1 MTSLRVYLDDMPA
14 ADQPYPWCLRDAHGN
29 VVREGQGRP
38 SEWPAANEREAV
50 LAALRGRVSVVAL
63 PPLPPARV
71 ESAARYALDDRL
83 ASTGDDNHV
92 AVGAQAGDGS
102 VRCAIVDRAWMESF
116 REASVR
122 CGIEWQRM
130 VLESDLAA
138 PVPTLWRW
146 CAPSLGEPGFLRLSD
161 GSTIAIAGRAD
172 AAGSHLPDELS
183 TALAR
188 SGGKKPEAVRVEVG
202 GITPLDCD
210 RWQTATKV
218 SFQQGMPWTWA
229 RESSQGAIDLLTIR
243 QPAVVPKHRAFA
255 AIFRP
260 AASIAGIAVLLSLVG
275 ATSEWIWLRWQSS
288 RLESQLAA
296 VAGSVLPTQPTSNPG
311 AALASRYADLRHRAG
326 LTVDS
331 DLLPLLARTAPT
343 LSGLPAGALRSLSYS
358 DRHLLL
364 DLQKLD
370 GAAAASLQDTLQ
382 RSGLVALAAA
392 TSTGARMRIG
402 TD

>member
-1 MTSLRVYLDDMPA
+1 
-14 ADQPYPWCLRDAHGN
+14 
-29 VVREGQGRP
+29 
-38 SEWPAANEREAV
+38 
-50 LAALRGRVSVVAL
+50 
-63 PPLPPARV
+63 
-71 ESAARYALDDRL
+71 
-83 ASTGDDNHV
+83 
-92 AVGAQAGDGS
+92 
-102 VRCAIVDRAWMESF
+102 
-116 REASVR
+116 
-122 CGIEWQRM
+122 
-130 VLESDLAA
+130 
-138 PVPTLWRW
+138 
-146 CAPSLGEPGFLRLSD
+146 
-161 GSTIAIAGRAD
+161 
-172 AAGSHLPDELS
+172 
-183 TALAR
+183 
-188 SGGKKPEAVRVEVG
+188 
-202 GITPLDCD
+202 
-210 RWQTATKV
+210 
-218 SFQQGMPWTWA
+218 
-229 RESSQGAIDLLTIR
+229 
-243 QPAVVPKHRAFA
+243 VPKHRAFA